1 MGRTTT
7 EEGPDWEDDDREDGP
22 DEDSAEE
29 EDDDREVGP
38 DADSSAEEEEDD
50 RDSEGNTL
58 HLSKKRVGMGSFSD
72 PYNALGLAH
81 LLEHMLFLG
90 SKEFP
95 DENEVCTCY
104 ITNEPYNFFLVHM
117 ILIEA

>member
-7 EEGPDWEDDDREDGP
+7 EEGLDWKDDDREDGP
-22 DEDSAEE
+22 DEDSYAEE

-38 DADSSAEEEEDD
+38 DAHSSAEEEEDD

-58 HLSKKRVGMGSFSD
+58 HRSKKDAACRNVSFSD

-81 LLEHMLFLG
+81 LLVGNLKL
-90 SKEFP
+90 
-95 DENEVCTCY
+95 
-104 ITNEPYNFFLVHM
+104 
-117 ILIEA
+117 